1 MQTTRKPD
9 PMAAE
14 HAARI
19 ADVFAE
25 LAKLDNFDLL
35 IPAEV
40 LVGLVKTSCG
50 LPTTTEDR
58 EALADYWVSFFTAI
72 EDLKTIDAQ
81 TSDLLQDLIPCPY
94 CTPAAGVSCNHPEVT
109 TF

>member
-1 MQTTRKPD
+1 MQTTRKPN
-9 PMAAE
+9 PIAAE
-14 HAARI
+14 RAVRV

-25 LAKLDNFDLL
+25 LVNMEAFDLL
-35 IPAEV
+35 IPSEV

-50 LPTTTEDR
+50 LSTTTEDR
-58 EALADYWVSFFTAI
+58 EALADFWVSFFTAL